1 MVSRSGS
8 ASSRCGGKCHSKREA
23 ASADF
28 PSGRQ
33 ALASLCELSAV
44 DMLIVDRD
52 VTPEQ
57 AAIIDHAEVRVLL
70 AGLTGDGQAEEG
82 FHA

>member
-1 MVSRSGS
+1 MAIGRNHDDSIRNIKV
-8 ASSRCGGKCHSKREA
+8 CVT
-23 ASADF
+23 
-28 PSGRQ
+28 GRQ
-33 ALASLCELSAV
+33 ALAFLCELSAV

-70 AGLTGDGQAEEG
+70 AGLTRDGQAEEE